1 MIENCKAMVLAI
13 ILIVL
18 GILVTYLLLMPIILS
33 INTSNNE
40 YYIQLKG
47 LAKAYIE
54 PHEEEIIR
62 IKLNIF
68 FMRFY
73 FFPIDEIIKR
83 NNTKKLKPKKNKTKR
98 RKRLSA
104 SKGLRV
110 LKSFKVKQFAID
122 LDTGD
127 VVQNAKLYPA
137 FAFFNYYKGGFNI
150 NFEGR
155 NRLVVRLQ
163 NRPIDIIKAFY

>member
-1 MIENCKAMVLAI
+1 MLLAI
-13 ILIVL
+13 ILIIL

-33 INTSNNE
+33 IDTATNE
-40 YYIQLKG
+40 YFIQLKG

-83 NNTKKLKPKKNKTKR
+83 NKAKKLKPKKHKTKR
-98 RKRLSA
+98 RKHLGM
-104 SKGLRV
+104 SKGLKV
-110 LKSFKVKQFAID
+110 LKTFKVNQFAID
-122 LDTGD
+122 MDTGD
-127 VVQNAKLYPA
+127 VIQNAKLYPA

-163 NRPIDIIKAFY
+163 NRPIDIIKLFINP

>member
-1 MIENCKAMVLAI
+1 MWLAI
-13 ILIVL
+13 SILILVL
-18 GILVTYLLLMPIILS
+18 FVAYLLLMPIILS
-33 INTSNNE
+33 IDTEKNE
-40 YYIQLKG
+40 YFIQLKG
-47 LAKAYIE
+47 LARAYIE

-62 IKLNIF
+62 VKLNVF

-83 NNTKKLKPKKNKTKR
+83 NKAKKIKVKAPKNNKTKS

-104 SKGLRV
+104 SKGLQV
-110 LKSFKVKQFAID
+110 LKTFKVKQFLID
-122 LDTGD
+122 MDTGD

-155 NRLVVRLQ
+155 NRLVVYLQ
-163 NRPIDIIKAFY
+163 NRPIDIIKVFINP

>member
-1 MIENCKAMVLAI
+1 MVLAI

-33 INTSNNE
+33 IDTSNNE

-47 LAKAYIE
+47 LVKAYVE

-62 IKLNIF
+62 IKLNVF

-83 NNTKKLKPKKNKTKR
+83 NKTKKLKPKKNKTKR
-98 RKRLSA
+98 KRSFSA
-104 SKGLRV
+104 SKGMKI
-110 LKSFKVKQFAID
+110 LKTFKVKQFVID
-122 LDTGD
+122 MDTGD
-127 VVQNAKLYPA
+127 VIQNAKLYPA

-155 NRLVVRLQ
+155 NILVVRLQ
-163 NRPIDIIKAFY
+163 NRPIDIIKVFINP

>member
-1 MIENCKAMVLAI
+1 MWLAI
-13 ILIVL
+13 SILILVL
-18 GILVTYLLLMPIILS
+18 LVAYLLLMPIILS
-33 INTSNNE
+33 INTATNE

-47 LAKAYIE
+47 LARAYIE
-54 PHEEEIIR
+54 PHKEEIIR
-62 IKLNIF
+62 IKLNVF

-83 NNTKKLKPKKNKTKR
+83 NKAKKIKPKKHKTKR
-98 RKRLSA
+98 RKSLVIN
-104 SKGLRV
+104 KGLQV
-110 LKSFKVKQFAID
+110 LKTFKVKQFAID
-122 LDTGD
+122 MDTGD

-137 FAFFNYYKGGFNI
+137 FACLNYYKGGFNI

-163 NRPIDIIKAFY
+163 NRPIDIIKLFINP